1 MIFFVTLLGFILAAL
16 IFVYRKERYG
26 SNFYLALFIFF
37 NSFYAVTSFSFISNE
52 FRIIIAQIYPYVI
65 IPNMAS
71 GPFLYLCFLSVFKPN
86 FKFKRIHLVHFLPA
100 LFFFVN
106 GSDYLFWDPAE
117 KARLIKTFMEDSQV
131 VFSMPTLLIP
141 YYFHVLFRMVQTLSY
156 VLASVYLFWVSFK
169 LNGYRFLSDKIPYTY
184 YIFFLLFFIGHFC
197 TTLIIGVRLNPSF
210 DELLGDKNQLDVLL
224 LSSRMFFTLFIVTT
238 LFNPK
243 VVFEKFFQ
251 PIPATKKTVA
261 NTLKVP
267 TDPRESTKYE
277 FEELNRAFDLYM
289 LEKPYLQPG
298 YSLSQVADYLKIPAY
313 YISSYIKSRYQLSFN
328 DWKNEMRVRY
338 AIELLLAGEAKY
350 STLESISIQCGYRS
364 RTNFIESFKKVVG
377 CTPSEYLINL
387 RNLG

>member
-1 MIFFVTLLGFILAAL
+1 MIFLVTFLGLLLAVL
-16 IFVYRKERYG
+16 IFVYRKEKYG

-52 FRIIIAQIYPYVI
+52 FRGIITLIYPYVI

-71 GPFLYLCFLSVFKPN
+71 GPFLYLYFLSVFKPN
-86 FKFKRIHLVHFLPA
+86 FKFKRIYLVHFIPV
-100 LFFFVN
+100 LFFFIN
-106 GSDYLFWDPAE
+106 GSDYLFWDE
-117 KARLIKTFMEDSQV
+117 TQKARLIKSFLQNSQA

-141 YYFHVLFRMVQTLSY
+141 YYFHVLFRMTQTFFY
-156 VLASVYLFWVSFK
+156 VLASLYLFWASFR
-169 LNGYRFLSDKIPYTY
+169 LNGYRLTNDKIPYTY
-184 YIFFLLFFIGHFC
+184 YIFFLLFFIGHFF
-197 TTLIIGVRLNPSF
+197 TTLLIGISVNPNFDNLLSDSNRL
-210 DELLGDKNQLDVLL
+210 EILL
-224 LSSRMFFTLFIVTT
+224 LSSRLFFTLFIVTT

-243 VVFEKFFQ
+243 VVFEKYFQ
-251 PIPATKKTVA
+251 NMSASKKKDT

-267 TDPRESTKYE
+267 TDPRDSTKYE
-277 FEELNRAFDLYM
+277 FEELNKAFDLYM
-289 LEKPYLQPG
+289 LGKPYLQPG
-298 YSLSQVADYLKIPAY
+298 YSLSQIAEYLKIPAY

-328 DWKNEMRVRY
+328 DWKNEMRVSY

-377 CTPSEYLINL
+377 HTPSEYLNNL